1 MSTVDVG
8 CAVSFRISLGLDH
21 TSYGLSEGYTTYMP
35 SGPTVRPEKPPY
47 DPHSGGLHETQED
60 MSLQHPGT
68 GAMQPHRLHPAK
80 SQDGHPSTPQSPP
93 PNSPPARSPL
103 KGGAGGSRAGGG
115 GYWAAAD
122 RSARDGNLRDSKGSG
137 CPGAELE
144 PEQTGSHHRMMAP
157 KSHRVVPKSCA
168 KNLPATPIVTAP
180 TKRA

>member
-93 PNSPPARSPL
+93 PNSPPAGRGGVGLGVGATGQRQTDQPGMGISGIA
-103 KGGAGGSRAGGG
+103 KG
-115 GYWAAAD
+115 AD
-122 RSARDGNLRDSKGSG
+122 AQAQN
-137 CPGAELE
+137 
-144 PEQTGSHHRMMAP
+144 
-157 KSHRVVPKSCA
+157 
-168 KNLPATPIVTAP
+168 
-180 TKRA
+180 